1 MLVRKICDSAAR
13 KPVLN
18 DWVTFFLALLL
29 VPVLLIEETNTDPT
43 AVQAATYANAFIWL
57 AFALD
62 YAVDLWR
69 TKDRARYVAGHWFDL
84 ALIVVSPPLLVPPE
98 AQALRVLRAFRV
110 LRAVAVIGIVA
121 ERLDRPLTRQA
132 ALAIAAL
139 LGVVVLAGGVLI
151 TAAEPA
157 AIPTV
162 AQGYAWAIATLV
174 TAGHTT
180 PEPTTT
186 AGRAISTLIVIMGLG
201 TLAALAASLAEP
213 RRGAAPVAPTR
224 VRVIVPSRGRI
235 LMVQHRDM
243 GGLFWVPPGGG
254 VKSGEALEQAALR
267 EVWEEAGARCR
278 IVRRLDV
285 PDGVTGMSGYA
296 LFLGS
301 VDTEDL
307 APSQNVDG
315 EAVLGVAWQPIT
327 DDAPIG
333 PLTPEFWAPI
343 GPLLRE
349 VLNG

>member
-1 MLVRKICDSAAR
+1 MLS
-13 KPVLN
+13 

-29 VPVLLIEETNTDPT
+29 VPVLVIEETSGDPAT
-43 AVQAATYANAFIWL
+43 VRLATYANAFIWA

-69 TKDRARYVAGHWFDL
+69 TKDRALYIRSHWFDL

-98 AQALRVLRAFRV
+98 AQALRVLRAFRS
-110 LRAVAVIGIVA
+110 LRAFAVIGIVA

-132 ALAIAAL
+132 ALAIVAVLAL
-139 LGVVVLAGGVLI
+139 VVLAGGVLI
-151 TAAEPA
+151 TTAEPA
-157 AIPTV
+157 AYPTV
-162 AQGYAWAIATLV
+162 AQGYAWTIATLV

-180 PEPTTT
+180 PEPMTA
-186 AGRAISTLIVIMGLG
+186 AGRAISTLIVVMGLG
-201 TLAALAASLAEP
+201 TFAALTASIAGP
-213 RRGAAPVAPTR
+213 HRTAAPVAPTR
-224 VRVIVPSRGRI
+224 VRVIIPSRGRI

-254 VKSGEALEQAALR
+254 VKSGETLEQAALR

-285 PDGVTGMSGYA
+285 PEGVTAMSGYA

-301 VDTEDL
+301 VDREDL
-307 APSQNVDG
+307 APSQDVEG

-343 GPLLRE
+343 APLLRE
-349 VLNG
+349 LLNG